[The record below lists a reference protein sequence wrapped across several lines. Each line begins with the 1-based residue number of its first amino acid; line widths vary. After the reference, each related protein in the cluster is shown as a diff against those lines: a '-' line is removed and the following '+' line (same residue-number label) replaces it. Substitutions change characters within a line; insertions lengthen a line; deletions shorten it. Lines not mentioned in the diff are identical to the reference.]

1 MCLGVILENIKDKKN
16 FINEGGGG
24 ICFISFAQS
33 GNWKWEGLK
42 KKVLEWNPQTLIPL
56 KINGGSCSL
65 GFSKIS

>member
-1 MCLGVILENIKDKKN
+1 MLLGVILENIKDKK
-16 FINEGGGG
+16 IVLMKGGG
-24 ICFISFAQS
+24 ICFISIAQS

-56 KINGGSCSL
+56 KINGGGCSL